1 MLWILIK
8 ILRDT
13 CGMRCVWGGC
23 VCVCGCVCAS
33 MPTRVCR
40 VCVLFQVFAVS
51 LKFFKN
57 ALLRLSP
64 KLVANLFIKR
74 DFSLILNQ
82 KPGSGF

>member
-1 MLWILIK
+1 MIWILIK
-8 ILRDT
+8 ILRDV
-13 CGMRCVWGGC
+13 CGMRCVFGGC
-23 VCVCGCVCAS
+23 VCVCAS
-33 MPTRVCR
+33 MPTRVC
-40 VCVLFQVFAVS
+40 VLFQMFAAF

-74 DFSLILNQ
+74 NFSLILNQ